1 MIEPGTQTIWQA
13 FAATAG
19 LYPDRPLFNVMAET
33 AEIYGIEPGETSYRQ
48 VQEQVTE
55 LAAALQQKG
64 YGPGFRVMLLLENRP
79 QFFFWLLALNRIG
92 ASVVPVNPDLR
103 HSELTYMAGHSEPSL
118 IVALA
123 NRCDGLAAAAAEAG
137 LSVPVIA
144 AGDAV
149 PQPGT
154 AGPVA
159 LRADETGEALGGEE
173 MEAAL
178 LYTSGTTGSP
188 KGCILT
194 NTYFLEAGRWYA
206 NAGGLCALAT
216 DGERMITPLPIFHMN
231 AMAYSLMAMV
241 AVGGCL
247 TVLDRFHPSSWWRS
261 VRESGATCLH
271 YLGVMPS
278 MLMGAPESPED
289 RNHAVRFGFGAGVD
303 PKLHAGF
310 EARFG
315 FPLVEAWAMTE
326 TGAGAV
332 ICANQ
337 LPRRV
342 GESCLGKPGPELEV
356 RIVDADGKVTQNGPG
371 ELLVRRTGNDPRR
384 GFFAG
389 YFKNPE
395 ATDEAWADGWFH
407 TGDIVRREA
416 DGSMFFVDRKKNV
429 IRRSGENIAAVEVES
444 ALMRHPAVKA
454 AAVAAVAD
462 PVRGDEVFACLKVDG
477 EPDEALAL
485 EIVGW
490 CLGQLAYYKA
500 PGYVAFVDALPL
512 TSTQKI
518 QRREL
523 KELAD
528 RLVQDAATVDTR
540 AMKKRTAA

>member
-13 FAATAG
+13 FAATAA
-19 LYPDRPLFNVMAET
+19 LYPDRPVFNVMAET
-33 AEIYGIEPGETSYRQ
+33 AGIYGIEPGELSYTQ
-48 VQEQVTE
+48 VQNQVTE
-55 LAAALQQKG
+55 LAAALQQQG

-79 QFFFWLLALNRIG
+79 EFFIWLLALNRIG

-118 IVALA
+118 IVGLAL
-123 NRCDGLAAAAAEAG
+123 RSGDLAAAVKEAG
-137 LSVPVIA
+137 LSVPVIVP
-144 AGDAV
+144 GDAV
-149 PQPGT
+149 PRPGT

-159 LRADETGEALGGEE
+159 LREDDAGRALNGEE

-194 NTYFLEAGRWYA
+194 NTYFLEAGGWYA
-206 NAGGLCALAT
+206 RAGGLCLLT
-216 DGERMITPLPIFHMN
+216 ETGERMITPLPIFHMN
-231 AMAYSLMAMV
+231 AMAYSFMAMV

-261 VRESGATCLH
+261 VAESGATCLH

-278 MLMGAPESPED
+278 MLMGAPTDPSD
-289 RNHAVRFGFGAGVD
+289 RGHSVRFGFGAGVD
-303 PKLHAGF
+303 PKLHASF
-310 EARFG
+310 EERFG

-356 RIVDADGKVTQNGPG
+356 RILDADGYVSQNGPG
-371 ELLVRRTGNDPRR
+371 ELLVRREGRDPRR

-395 ATDEAWADGWFH
+395 ATAEAWEGGWFH

-444 ALMRHPAVKA
+444 ALMRHPAVLA

-477 EPDEALAL
+477 EPGARLAT

-490 CLGQLAYYKA
+490 CLEQLAYYKA

-528 RLVQDAATVDTR
+528 RLVEDPATVDTR
-540 AMKKRTAA
+540 SMKKRTAA